1 MQAWDSEMIFGL
13 TLAEIFFYG
22 AAAVFAIA
30 VLIYY
35 MKSGKPV
42 KNAVIGMLS
51 GTLTLAA
58 VHFFGGMVGLALP
71 LNGLTAF
78 VALVFGAPGVAAMC
92 VIELLLK

>member
-13 TLAEIFFYG
+13 TLAEIIFYG
-22 AAAVFAIA
+22 AAAIFAIA

-35 MKSGKPV
+35 MKSEKPV
-42 KNAVIGMLS
+42 KNAVVGMLS

-58 VHFFGGMVGLALP
+58 AHFFGGTVGLALP

-78 VALVFGAPGVAAMC
+78 VALVFGAPGVAVMC
-92 VIELLLK
+92 VIELLTG